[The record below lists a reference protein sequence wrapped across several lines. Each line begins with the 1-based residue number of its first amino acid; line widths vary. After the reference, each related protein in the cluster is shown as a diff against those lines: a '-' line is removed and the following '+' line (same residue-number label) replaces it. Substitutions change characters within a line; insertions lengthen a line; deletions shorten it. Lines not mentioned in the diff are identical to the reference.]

1 MDARRANGERGR
13 ERRRERKSDHYI
25 ADHNF
30 SFSLHA
36 LLIFGEVKVMS
47 GKVTHFFGQQRMGIL
62 GKELQKKYMTH
73 T

>member
-1 MDARRANGERGR
+1 MDARRANGERG
-13 ERRRERKSDHYI
+13 RERKSDHYI

-36 LLIFGEVKVMS
+36 LLIFWEGKVMS

-62 GKELQKKYMTH
+62 GIELQKKYMTH